1 MNAIKYELV
10 KLGLIISWLGAA
22 VVAGVLGVNMV
33 FLNYRIFSKTVQLI
47 GYIIFGALMVLSFVF
62 KRLRNKYR
70 DLAEYDANGISLKY
84 GDFSALSNTERAEIE
99 RQKMAQRELLI
110 DSITLK
116 RITKHGSVKPDVEL
130 NGLIGLQDLKQEIH
144 KMQARMQ
151 FSKISK
157 KKNTDF
163 DSANHMV
170 FMGNP
175 GTGKTSVVKIIT
187 GILYENKLIHK
198 NQYIE
203 VDGNFF
209 NGDTAGE
216 STDKIKY
223 IIDKAKGG
231 VLFIDE
237 AYALLNNYESQE
249 VIATLIAAMENYR
262 KDFVVILAGYTK
274 EMETLINSNEGF
286 RSRIRYFLN
295 FPDYSLDEL
304 WQIFIK
310 MSNSKGFAVEDDVKD
325 VFTSYMLEEMQNKNY
340 GNARTVR
347 TVLDKAIDNHSV
359 NFMDGIINKNDKF
372 RLVNADLPV
381 NDKIKIK
388 SLIM

>member
-33 FLNYRIFSKTVQLI
+33 FLNYRLFGSELQII
-47 GYIIFGALMVLSFVF
+47 GYIIFGVLLVLSFVF
-62 KRLRNKYR
+62 TELRNKYR

-84 GDFSALSNTERAEIE
+84 GDFSALSNAERAEIE

-116 RITKHGSVKPDVEL
+116 RITKRGSVKPDVEL

-157 KKNTDF
+157 KKNNDF

-187 GILYENKLIHK
+187 GILYENKLIRK

-223 IIDKAKGG
+223 IIDKARGG

-237 AYALLNNYESQE
+237 AYALLNSYESQE

-262 KDFVVILAGYTK
+262 NDFVVILAGYTK
-274 EMETLINSNEGF
+274 EMEMLINSNEGF

-304 WQIFIK
+304 WQIFVK

-359 NFMDGIINKNDKF
+359 NFIDEIISKNDKF

-381 NDKIKIK
+381 NNKIKLK
-388 SLIM
+388 SIIM

>member
-10 KLGLIISWLGAA
+10 KLGLIISWLGVA
-22 VVAGVLGVNMV
+22 VVACVLGVNMV
-33 FLNYRIFSKTVQLI
+33 FLNYRLFGGVLQII
-47 GYIIFGALMVLSFVF
+47 GYIIFGVLLVLSFVF
-62 KRLRNKYR
+62 TRLRNKYR

-99 RQKMAQRELLI
+99 RQKMAQREMLI

-116 RITKHGSVKPDVEL
+116 RITKRGSVKPDVEL

-151 FSKISK
+151 FSKMSK
-157 KKNTDF
+157 KKNNDF

-187 GILYENKLIHK
+187 GILYENKLIRK

-223 IIDKAKGG
+223 IIDKARGG

-237 AYALLNNYESQE
+237 AYALLNSYESQE

-262 KDFVVILAGYTK
+262 NDFVVILAGYTK
-274 EMETLINSNEGF
+274 EMEMLINPNEGF

-304 WQIFIK
+304 WQIFVK

-359 NFMDGIINKNDKF
+359 NFIDEIISKNDKF

-381 NDKIKIK
+381 NDKIKLK
-388 SLIM
+388 SIIM

>member
-70 DLAEYDANGISLKY
+70 DLAEYNANGISLKY
-84 GDFSALSNTERAEIE
+84 GDFSTLSNTERAEIE

-130 NGLIGLQDLKQEIH
+130 NGLIGLQDLKQEIR

-187 GILYENKLIHK
+187 GILYENKLIRK

-209 NGDTAGE
+209 NGDTSGE

-223 IIDKAKGG
+223 IIDTAKGG

-274 EMETLINSNEGF
+274 EMEMLINSNEGF

>member
-10 KLGLIISWLGAA
+10 KLGLIISWLGVA
-22 VVAGVLGVNMV
+22 VVACVLGVNMV
-33 FLNYRIFSKTVQLI
+33 FLNYRLFGGMLQII
-47 GYIIFGALMVLSFVF
+47 GYIIFGVLLVLSFVF
-62 KRLRNKYR
+62 TRLRNKYR

-99 RQKMAQRELLI
+99 RQKMAQREMLI

-116 RITKHGSVKPDVEL
+116 RITKRGSVKPDVEL

-157 KKNTDF
+157 KKNNDF

-187 GILYENKLIHK
+187 GILYENKLIRK

-223 IIDKAKGG
+223 IIDKARGG

-237 AYALLNNYESQE
+237 AYALLNGYESQE

-262 KDFVVILAGYTK
+262 NDFVVILAGYTK
-274 EMETLINSNEGF
+274 EMEMLINSNEGF

-304 WQIFIK
+304 WQIFVK

-325 VFTSYMLEEMQNKNY
+325 AFTSYMLEEMQNKNY

-359 NFMDGIINKNDKF
+359 NFIDEIISKNDKF

-381 NDKIKIK
+381 NDKIKLK
-388 SLIM
+388 SIIM

>member
-22 VVAGVLGVNMV
+22 VVAVVLGVNMV

-47 GYIIFGALMVLSFVF
+47 GYIIFGALLVLSFVF

-116 RITKHGSVKPDVEL
+116 HITKRGSVKPDVEL

-157 KKNTDF
+157 KKNADF

-372 RLVNADLPV
+372 RLVKADLPV

>member
-10 KLGLIISWLGAA
+10 KLGLIISWLGVA

-33 FLNYRIFSKTVQLI
+33 FLNYRLFGGVLQII
-47 GYIIFGALMVLSFVF
+47 GYIIFGVLLVLSFVF
-62 KRLRNKYR
+62 TRLRNKYR

-84 GDFSALSNTERAEIE
+84 GNFSALSNAERAEIE
-99 RQKMAQRELLI
+99 RQKMAQREMLI

-116 RITKHGSVKPDVEL
+116 RITKRGSVKPDVEL

-151 FSKISK
+151 FSKIRK
-157 KKNTDF
+157 KKNNDF

-187 GILYENKLIHK
+187 GILYENKLIRK

-223 IIDKAKGG
+223 IIDKARGG

-237 AYALLNNYESQE
+237 AYALLNSYESQE

-262 KDFVVILAGYTK
+262 NDFVVILAGYTK
-274 EMETLINSNEGF
+274 EMEMLINSNEGF

-304 WQIFIK
+304 WQIFVK

-359 NFMDGIINKNDKF
+359 NFIDEIISKNDKF

-381 NDKIKIK
+381 KDKIKLK
-388 SLIM
+388 SIIM

>member
-47 GYIIFGALMVLSFVF
+47 GYIIFGALLVLSFVF

-187 GILYENKLIHK
+187 GILYENKLIRK

-274 EMETLINSNEGF
+274 EMEMLINSNEGF

-359 NFMDGIINKNDKF
+359 NFIDGIINKNDKF
-372 RLVNADLPV
+372 RLVKADLPV

>member
-10 KLGLIISWLGAA
+10 KLGLIISWLGVA
-22 VVAGVLGVNMV
+22 VVAGVLGINMV
-33 FLNYRIFSKTVQLI
+33 FLNYRIFSKTVQII
-47 GYIIFGALMVLSFVF
+47 GYIIFGALMMLSFVF
-62 KRLRNKYR
+62 TRLRNKYR

-99 RQKMAQRELLI
+99 RQKMAQREMLI
-110 DSITLK
+110 DSMTLK

-187 GILYENKLIHK
+187 GILYENKLIRK

-223 IIDKAKGG
+223 IIDKARGG

-237 AYALLNNYESQE
+237 AYALLNSYESQE

-262 KDFVVILAGYTK
+262 NDFVVILAGYTK
-274 EMETLINSNEGF
+274 EMEMLINSNEGF

-304 WQIFIK
+304 WQIFVK

-359 NFMDGIINKNDKF
+359 NFIDGIINKNDKF

-381 NDKIKIK
+381 NDKIKLK
-388 SLIM
+388 SIIM

>member
-33 FLNYRIFSKTVQLI
+33 FLNYSLFGSELQLI

-130 NGLIGLQDLKQEIH
+130 NGLIGLQDLKQEIR

-187 GILYENKLIHK
+187 GILYENKLIRK

-237 AYALLNNYESQE
+237 AYALLDNYESQE

-274 EMETLINSNEGF
+274 EMEMLINSNEGF

-359 NFMDGIINKNDKF
+359 NFIDGIINKNDK
-372 RLVNADLPV
+372 
-381 NDKIKIK
+381 
-388 SLIM
+388 

>member
-33 FLNYRIFSKTVQLI
+33 FLNYRLFGGVLQII
-47 GYIIFGALMVLSFVF
+47 GYIIFGVLLVLSFVF
-62 KRLRNKYR
+62 TRLRNKYR
-70 DLAEYDANGISLKY
+70 DLAEYDANGISFKY

-116 RITKHGSVKPDVEL
+116 RITKRGSVKPDVEL

-157 KKNTDF
+157 KKNNDF

-187 GILYENKLIHK
+187 GILYENKLIRK

-223 IIDKAKGG
+223 IIDKARGG

-237 AYALLNNYESQE
+237 AYALLNSYESQE

-262 KDFVVILAGYTK
+262 NDFVVILAGYTK
-274 EMETLINSNEGF
+274 EMEMLINSNEGF

-304 WQIFIK
+304 WQIFVK

-359 NFMDGIINKNDKF
+359 NFIDEIISKNDKF

-381 NDKIKIK
+381 NNKIKLK
-388 SLIM
+388 SIIM

>member
-33 FLNYRIFSKTVQLI
+33 FLNYRIFSKVVQLI

-187 GILYENKLIHK
+187 GILYENKLIRK

-274 EMETLINSNEGF
+274 EMEMLINSNEGF

-325 VFTSYMLEEMQNKNY
+325 VFTSYILEEMQNKNY

-359 NFMDGIINKNDKF
+359 NFIDGIINKNDKF
-372 RLVNADLPV
+372 RLVKADLPV

>member
-10 KLGLIISWLGAA
+10 KLGLIISWLGVA
-22 VVAGVLGVNMV
+22 VVACVLGVNMV
-33 FLNYRIFSKTVQLI
+33 FLNYRLFGGVLQII
-47 GYIIFGALMVLSFVF
+47 GYIIFGVLLVLSFVF
-62 KRLRNKYR
+62 TRLRNKYR

-99 RQKMAQRELLI
+99 RQKMAQREMLI

-116 RITKHGSVKPDVEL
+116 RITKRGSVKPDVEL

-157 KKNTDF
+157 KKNNDF

-187 GILYENKLIHK
+187 GILYENKLIRK

-223 IIDKAKGG
+223 IIDKARGG

-237 AYALLNNYESQE
+237 AYALLNSYESQE

-262 KDFVVILAGYTK
+262 NDFVVILAGYTK
-274 EMETLINSNEGF
+274 EMEMLINSNEGF

-304 WQIFIK
+304 WQIFVK

-359 NFMDGIINKNDKF
+359 NFIDEIISKNDKF

-381 NDKIKIK
+381 NDKIKLK
-388 SLIM
+388 SIIM

>member
-10 KLGLIISWLGAA
+10 KLGLIISWLGVA
-22 VVAGVLGVNMV
+22 VVACVLGVNMV
-33 FLNYRIFSKTVQLI
+33 FLNYRLFGGVLQII
-47 GYIIFGALMVLSFVF
+47 GYIIFGVLLVLSFVF
-62 KRLRNKYR
+62 TRLRNKYR

-99 RQKMAQRELLI
+99 RQKMAQREMLI

-116 RITKHGSVKPDVEL
+116 RITKRGSVKPDVEL

-151 FSKISK
+151 FSKIRK
-157 KKNTDF
+157 KKNNDF

-187 GILYENKLIHK
+187 GILYENKLIRK

-223 IIDKAKGG
+223 IIDKARGG

-237 AYALLNNYESQE
+237 AYALLNSYESQE

-262 KDFVVILAGYTK
+262 NDFVVILAGYTK
-274 EMETLINSNEGF
+274 EMEMLINSNEGF

-304 WQIFIK
+304 WQIFVK

-359 NFMDGIINKNDKF
+359 NFIDEIISKNDKF

-381 NDKIKIK
+381 KDKIKLK
-388 SLIM
+388 SIIM

>member
-33 FLNYRIFSKTVQLI
+33 FLNYRLFGGVLQII
-47 GYIIFGALMVLSFVF
+47 GYIIFGVLLVLSFVF
-62 KRLRNKYR
+62 TRLRNKYR
-70 DLAEYDANGISLKY
+70 DLAEYDANGISFKY

-116 RITKHGSVKPDVEL
+116 RITKRGSVKPDVEL

-157 KKNTDF
+157 KKNNDF

-187 GILYENKLIHK
+187 GILYENKLIRK

-223 IIDKAKGG
+223 IIDKARGG

-237 AYALLNNYESQE
+237 AYALLNSYESQE

-262 KDFVVILAGYTK
+262 NDFVVILAGYTK
-274 EMETLINSNEGF
+274 EMEMLINSNEGF

-304 WQIFIK
+304 WQIFVK

-359 NFMDGIINKNDKF
+359 NFIDEIISKNDKF

-381 NDKIKIK
+381 NDIIKLK
-388 SLIM
+388 SIIM

>member
-10 KLGLIISWLGAA
+10 KLGLIISWLGTV

-187 GILYENKLIHK
+187 GILYENKLIRK

-274 EMETLINSNEGF
+274 EMEMLINSNEGF

-381 NDKIKIK
+381 SDKIKIK

>member
-10 KLGLIISWLGAA
+10 KLGLIISWLGVA
-22 VVAGVLGVNMV
+22 VVACVLGVNMV
-33 FLNYRIFSKTVQLI
+33 FLNYRLFGGVLQII
-47 GYIIFGALMVLSFVF
+47 GYIIFGVLLVLAFVF
-62 KRLRNKYR
+62 TRLRNKYR

-99 RQKMAQRELLI
+99 RQKMAQREMLI

-116 RITKHGSVKPDVEL
+116 RITKRGSVKPDVEL

-151 FSKISK
+151 FSKIRK
-157 KKNTDF
+157 KKNNDF

-187 GILYENKLIHK
+187 GILYENKLIRK

-223 IIDKAKGG
+223 IIDKARGG

-237 AYALLNNYESQE
+237 AYALLNSYESQE

-274 EMETLINSNEGF
+274 EMEMLINSNEGF

-304 WQIFIK
+304 WQIFVK

-359 NFMDGIINKNDKF
+359 NFIDEIISKNDKF

-381 NDKIKIK
+381 NDKIKLK
-388 SLIM
+388 SIIM

>member
-10 KLGLIISWLGAA
+10 KLGLIISWLGVA

-84 GDFSALSNTERAEIE
+84 GNFSALSNTERAEIE

-157 KKNTDF
+157 KRNTDF

-187 GILYENKLIHK
+187 GILYENKLIRK

-216 STDKIKY
+216 SIDKIKY

-274 EMETLINSNEGF
+274 EMEMLINSNEGF

-325 VFTSYMLEEMQNKNY
+325 AFTAYMLEEMQNKNY

>member
-10 KLGLIISWLGAA
+10 KLGLIISWLGVA
-22 VVAGVLGVNMV
+22 VVACVLGVNMV
-33 FLNYRIFSKTVQLI
+33 FLNYRLFGGVLQII
-47 GYIIFGALMVLSFVF
+47 GYIIFGVLLVLSFVF
-62 KRLRNKYR
+62 TRLRNKYR

-99 RQKMAQRELLI
+99 RQKMAQREMLI

-116 RITKHGSVKPDVEL
+116 RITKRGSVKPDVEL

-157 KKNTDF
+157 KRNNDF

-187 GILYENKLIHK
+187 GILYENKVIRK

-216 STDKIKY
+216 STNKIKY
-223 IIDKAKGG
+223 IIDKARGG

-237 AYALLNNYESQE
+237 AYALLNSYESQE

-262 KDFVVILAGYTK
+262 NDFVVILAGYTK
-274 EMETLINSNEGF
+274 EMEMLINSNEGF

-304 WQIFIK
+304 WQIFVK

-359 NFMDGIINKNDKF
+359 NFIDKIISKNDKF

-381 NDKIKIK
+381 NNKIKLK
-388 SLIM
+388 SIIM

>member
-33 FLNYRIFSKTVQLI
+33 FLNYRLFGSELQII
-47 GYIIFGALMVLSFVF
+47 GYIIFGVLLVLSFVF
-62 KRLRNKYR
+62 TRLRNKYR

-84 GDFSALSNTERAEIE
+84 GDFSALSNAERAEIE
-99 RQKMAQRELLI
+99 RQKMAQREMLI

-116 RITKHGSVKPDVEL
+116 RITKRGSVKPDVEL

-157 KKNTDF
+157 KKNNDF

-187 GILYENKLIHK
+187 GILYENKLIRK

-223 IIDKAKGG
+223 IIDKARGG

-237 AYALLNNYESQE
+237 AYALLNSYESQE

-262 KDFVVILAGYTK
+262 NDFVVILAGYTK
-274 EMETLINSNEGF
+274 EMEMLINSNEGF

-304 WQIFIK
+304 WQIFVK

-325 VFTSYMLEEMQNKNY
+325 LFTSYMLEEMQNKNY

-359 NFMDGIINKNDKF
+359 NFIDEIISKNDKF

-381 NDKIKIK
+381 NNKIKLK
-388 SLIM
+388 SIIM